1 VGTDA
6 QTPRDQVALLIAWL
20 RIRALLRNDYT
31 YHEENWMAKKL
42 AQIEAQIKKLQDE
55 AASLRAKEVA
65 GVVGRI
71 KEAILH
77 YGLTPEQLFG
87 ASRQKHKPASDLAV
101 APRKVRAESG
111 KVRVKY
117 RDGDNTWTGRG
128 NKPRW
133 LTARLGEGRKIEEF
147 LV

>member
-1 VGTDA
+1 
-6 QTPRDQVALLIAWL
+6 
-20 RIRALLRNDYT
+20 
-31 YHEENWMAKKL
+31 MAKKL

-55 AASLRAKEVA
+55 AAALRAEEVA

-71 KEAILH
+71 KDAIQH

-87 ASRQKHKPASDLAV
+87 ASRQKRKPGSEPV
-101 APRKVRAESG
+101 TVPRKVRAKSD
-111 KVRVKY
+111 KVKIRY
-117 RDGDNTWTGRG
+117 RDGENTWTGRG